1 VHRHSREEAEE
12 LRGGHGGADELR
24 LRVGTRDLRPSGI
37 SLREVVRAVREAG
50 YDVYREEVV
59 LAVEG
64 LRSPEDERR
73 VEEVLGKALGVVE
86 CSASHAARSVRVVVN
101 PLSSS
106 VEEVKRLLE
115 SLGYRVE
122 GVGGRS
128 RMWRG
133 EPWPSS

>member
-1 VHRHSREEAEE
+1 MRHYNREEAEE
-12 LRGGHGGADELR
+12 PEGVMEAQVCFASESALVTYDPAR
-24 LRVGTRDLRPSGI
+24 I
-37 SLREVVRAVREAG
+37 SLREVVRAVRKAG
-50 YDVYREEVV
+50 YDAYKEEVV